1 VGTFA
6 RSSLRVLAT
15 LLVCAASVASGQP
28 ARARPQ
34 SAAARLRPP
43 AVPLVAVDPYF
54 SIWSPAD
61 RLTDAA
67 TVHWTGRPHPLVSLV
82 RVDGEAFRLMGVS
95 PSDIAALPQTSVDVL
110 PTRTIYKFANP
121 RVRVTL
127 TFVTP
132 ALPSDLDLLSR
143 PVTYVVWDVV
153 SADAKAHSIQL
164 YLDVGADV
172 AVNTTDQ
179 VVQLDYPSVSGLAV
193 ARVGTVEQPVLARK
207 GDDVRIDWGYAY
219 LAAPADGGAGAV
231 VSGGSGG
238 RLRRG
243 FATNGTIP
251 SPGEP
256 IAPAPVTA
264 GRHTMAAAWDVGQ
277 VALTPVSRYAM
288 LAYDDIKSIRYF
300 SNDLS
305 AYWKRHGATIES
317 VLAAAARDR
326 QTIDAKARAFDAEL
340 RRDLERAGGA
350 KYAAI
355 GMLAYRQT
363 LAATKLVADTNGQPL
378 LFPKENFSNGC
389 IGTVDVIYP
398 MSPQYLLFG
407 PTLAKALVV
416 SNLDYASSPRW
427 KFPFA
432 PHDLGTYPHATGQ
445 VYGGGE
451 KTEDNQMPVEETGN
465 MIILVAAIA
474 KMEKSADFAAR
485 YWPVLTRWAEYLRDK
500 GFDPENQLSTDDFA
514 GHLAHNVN
522 LSAKAVIALGAFARL
537 SQMHGDTA
545 AAREYRALAER
556 FAARWVMDANDG
568 DHFRLAFDLPGTWS
582 QKYNLVWDRIL
593 GLNLFPPSVAQKEMA
608 FYRRVQGPYGL
619 ALDNRR
625 LYTKL
630 DWITWTASLT
640 GSRTDFEALVA
651 PVFEFLN
658 TSPNRVPMSDW
669 YWTHDATKTGFQAR
683 SVVGGVFLR
692 LLYDPERWA
701 K

>member
-1 VGTFA
+1 M
-6 RSSLRVLAT
+6 
-15 LLVCAASVASGQP
+15 LVSVSAASLASGQP
-28 ARARPQ
+28 STAT
-34 SAAARLRPP
+34 RLRPP

-67 TVHWTGRPHPLVSLV
+67 TVHWTGHPHPLASLI
-82 RVDGEAFRLMGVS
+82 RVDGETFRLMGVS
-95 PSDIAALPQTSVDVL
+95 PSDVAALPQTSVDVL
-110 PTRTIYKFANP
+110 PTRTIYTFANA
-121 RVRVTL
+121 RIRVTL
-127 TFVTP
+127 TFMTP

-143 PVTYVVWDVV
+143 PVTYVAWDVA
-153 SADAKAHSIQL
+153 SADNEAHSVQL

-179 VVQLDYPSVSGLAV
+179 VVQLDYRQANGLAV
-193 ARVGTVEQPVLARK
+193 ARLGTVDQPVLARK

-219 LAAPADGGAGAV
+219 LAAPAADGAT

-238 RLRRG
+238 RMRRG
-243 FATNGTIP
+243 FATTGTIP
-251 SPGEP
+251 APAGP

-264 GRHTMAAAWDVGQ
+264 GRHTMAAAWDLGRVGR
-277 VALTPVSRYAM
+277 APVPRYAM

-305 AYWKRHGATIES
+305 AYWKRNGMTIETA
-317 VLAAAARDR
+317 LADAARDR
-326 QTIDAKARAFDAEL
+326 QLIDARARAFDATL
-340 RRDLERAGGA
+340 RRDLENAGGA
-350 KYAAI
+350 RYAAI
-355 GMLAYRQT
+355 AMLAYRQT

-389 IGTVDVIYP
+389 IATVDVIYP

-416 SNLDYASSPRW
+416 PALDYASSPRW

-451 KTEDNQMPVEETGN
+451 KTEEDQMPVEETAN
-465 MIILVAAIA
+465 LVILVDAIA
-474 KMEKSADFAAR
+474 KLEHNAEFASR
-485 YWPVLTRWAEYLRDK
+485 YWPVLTRWAVYLRDK

-522 LSAKAVIALGAFARL
+522 LSAKAIIALGAFARL
-537 SQMHGDTA
+537 SEMRGDTA
-545 AAREYRALAER
+545 VAHEYRGLAER
-556 FAARWVMDANDG
+556 FAARWVKEANDG
-568 DHFRLAFDLPGTWS
+568 NHFRLAFDLPGTWS

-593 GLNLFPPSVAQKEMA
+593 GLNLFPPSVARKEMA
-608 FYRRVQGPYGL
+608 FYRRMQGPYGL

-630 DWITWTASLT
+630 DWITWTATLT
-640 GSRTDFEALVA
+640 GSRSDFEALVS
-651 PVFEFLN
+651 PVFDFLN
-658 TSPNRVPMSDW
+658 ATPNRVPMSDW

-692 LLYDPERWA
+692 LLYDPERWVR
-701 K
+701 